1 MLRSDGKRPDGLTLI
16 PWRCGK
22 SAVWDVTVADTLAPS
37 YGHITSQSAGS
48 AAAILANKKEAKYTD
63 LARSHHF
70 IPIAFESLGPVDD
83 RGLTFL
89 KKLGKRM
96 TAATGD
102 VRETTFLFQR
112 LSVAIQHFNYVL
124 FKNSFTV
131 SDLYDC

>member
-37 YGHITSQSAGS
+37 YCQIRSQSAGS
-48 AAAILANKKEAKYTD
+48 AAAILASKKEAKYTD

-89 KKLGKRM
+89 KELGKRM
-96 TAATGD
+96 TAAAATGD
-102 VRETTFLFQR
+102 VRETTFFSTSFSGYSTFQ
-112 LSVAIQHFNYVL
+112 LCAF
-124 FKNSFTV
+124 
-131 SDLYDC
+131 